1 MAARRYAASS
11 ARLFRIAISIAALGF
26 LAPQT
31 QIWTIAYLAAVVAFF
46 SASLDIAM
54 DAYRR
59 EILPDA
65 ELGLGNSFYVNAY
78 RISSLVPG
86 SAEAVRSLREQMD
99 LEDAERAMDDQRPG
113 VVLWQSG
120 PEQVH

>member
-1 MAARRYAASS
+1 MHVA
-11 ARLFRIAISIAALGF
+11 LIASIAALGF

-31 QIWTIAYLAAVVAFF
+31 EIWTIAYLAAVVAFF

-86 SAEAVRSLREQMD
+86 LAGADPRRPHAVERRSSSSPRCSSC
-99 LEDAERAMDDQRPG
+99 RA
-113 VVLWQSG
+113 SS
-120 PEQVH
+120 

>member
-1 MAARRYAASS
+1 M
-11 ARLFRIAISIAALGF
+11 
-26 LAPQT
+26 
-31 QIWTIAYLAAVVAFF
+31 VAFF

-86 SAEAVRSLREQMD
+86 SLALILADRMPWSVGVRHH
-99 LEDAERAMDDQRPG
+99 RALPAARA
-113 VVLWQSG
+113 S
-120 PEQVH
+120 